1 MGRLELLSKW
11 NRMIVRLQIE
21 HEISARDFAKFSW
34 QLGIPCVALSA
45 VVSASVFSSI
55 NESSLVWLQY
65 VTGFISILTLILSS
79 VQTSLNFDT
88 RAAGHKDTAKKPG
101 AISSETQDEIA
112 SCEDEAVLGQIVSDI
127 RKRLDSILLD
137 APTLPKSTMRK
148 LGQA

>member
-21 HEISARDFAKFSW
+21 HEINARDFGKFSW

-55 NESSLVWLQY
+55 NESVASV
-65 VTGFISILTLILSS
+65 ISILTLILSS

-101 AISSETQDEIA
+101 AISRETQDEIA
-112 SCEDEAVLGQIVSDI
+112 SCKDEAVLGQIVSDI